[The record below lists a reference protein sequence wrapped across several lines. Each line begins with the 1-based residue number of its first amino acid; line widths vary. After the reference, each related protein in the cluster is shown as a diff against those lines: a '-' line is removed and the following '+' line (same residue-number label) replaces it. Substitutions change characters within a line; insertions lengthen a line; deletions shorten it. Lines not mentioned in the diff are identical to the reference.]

1 MITINFHTDKPLP
14 FLDKELGTHIGLL
27 AGWTVEADTDDDHY
41 RNTLPLHTEAAMNYV
56 IFGYENKCG
65 FNELSQELDEIS
77 AAVSEK
83 LTAQSGFRCTAKL
96 TELRPDERSAQ
107 FMKQRELA
115 QKMSDPAYAAAEL
128 EKAMKKAQE
137 TAAKNGMS
145 QQDIENL
152 KNMPL
157 PDLPPIP
164 DDLDPIARAQ
174 AISARMEQ
182 MKQMAMNTSF
192 AAAPAAQNAQSAPRP
207 KFCAYCGSALPASGS
222 FCPNC
227 GAKI

>member
-1 MITINFHTDKPLP
+1 MIVINFHTDKPLP
-14 FLDKELGTHIGLL
+14 FLDKELRAHINLL
-27 AGWTVEADTDDDHY
+27 ADWTVEADTDDDHY
-41 RNTLPLHTEAAMNYV
+41 RTTLPLHTEAAMNYV

-65 FNELSQELDEIS
+65 FNELSQKLDEIS

-96 TELRPDERSAQ
+96 NALRPDDRSAE

-128 EKAMKKAQE
+128 EKAMKKAQK

-157 PDLPPIP
+157 PDLPPLP
-164 DDLDPIARAQ
+164 DTDDPLERAKAITARV
-174 AISARMEQ
+174 EQ
-182 MKQMAMNTSF
+182 MKQMAASNSF
-192 AAAPAAQNAQSAPRP
+192 AAAPRP
-207 KFCAYCGSALPASGS
+207 KFCAYCGSALPAGGN